1 MPAQRSDDDSK
12 LDRMHATQRHAF
24 RIARKLALAACSAAL
39 LTGLCAVPADAQYNS
54 IGRGPNINVG
64 PRMPNINPNAG
75 VSHTPSI
82 HYSPQVRYGE
92 KDGDAPPPRRPK
104 ITTQTN
110 GGDPPPQNTRRG
122 RATPASI
129 ANRNFIPN
137 EVLIEVDGRPTD
149 QEADQLARR
158 HRLTRVES
166 QSFDLTGTTMFRW
179 RIPDS
184 RTVASVVQELQGD
197 VNVRFVQPNFRFITQ
212 QAAQA
217 KASEPSQYAA
227 VKLHLNEAHALAHG
241 EGVLI
246 AVIDS
251 GIDVSHPEL
260 SGVIAG
266 TFDALKSDEKPH
278 VHGTGIAGAIA
289 AHSKLT
295 GSAPSARILAIRAF
309 GATGGSAESSTFNI
323 LRSLEFAVSKGAQII
338 NMSFAGPQ
346 DRLLARALEGAAKR
360 GIVLIA
366 AAGNAGPK
374 SPPLFPAADP
384 NVIAV
389 SATDANDRIFSASN
403 RGGHVAIAAPGVDV
417 LVPAPDGKYQ
427 VTSGTS
433 FAAAY
438 VSGLAALIIERKPD
452 ITASA
457 LRETLM
463 ATARD
468 LGPKGRD
475 DQFGA
480 GLADALGAVV
490 AAGRQP
496 VTEVS
501 ARPGEGARR

>member
-1 MPAQRSDDDSK
+1 MRTQRSQPAVM
-12 LDRMHATQRHAF
+12 RTMRRVTR
-24 RIARKLALAACSAAL
+24 AAL
-39 LTGLCAVPADAQYNS
+39 CAALFTAGHVATAYAQYNT

-64 PRMPNINPNAG
+64 PRMPNINPSAG
-75 VSHTPSI
+75 TTHTPSI

-92 KDGDAPPPRRPK
+92 KDGDAPPPPPRRPK
-104 ITTQTN
+104 TVAPAN
-110 GGDPPPQNTRRG
+110 GGDPPPQNTKGRR
-122 RATPASI
+122 AQPASV

-137 EVLIEVDGRPTD
+137 EVVIEVDGRPTD
-149 QEADQLARR
+149 AEADDLARR

-166 QSFDLTGTTMFRW
+166 QSFDITGTTMFRW

-184 RTVASVVQELQGD
+184 RSVASVVQELQADG
-197 VNVRFVQPNFRFITQ
+197 NVRSVQPNFRFTLQ

-217 KASEPSQYAA
+217 KPSMPSQYVAA
-227 VKLHLNEAHALAHG
+227 KLRLTEAHTLAHG
-241 EGVLI
+241 DGVLI

-251 GIDVSHPEL
+251 GIDVGHPEL

-289 AHSKLT
+289 ARARLT

-346 DRLLARALEGAAKR
+346 DRLLARALEGAAKK

-389 SATDANDRIFSASN
+389 SATDANDRIFTASN

-438 VSGLAALIIERKPD
+438 VSGLAALMIERKPD
-452 ITASA
+452 ITATA
-457 LRETLM
+457 LRDTLM

-468 LGPKGRD
+468 LGPRGRD
-475 DQFGA
+475 DQYGA
-480 GLADALGAVV
+480 GIADALSAVV

-496 VTEVS
+496 VTEIS
-501 ARPGEGARR
+501 ARPGEDARR